1 MSVFLSNLT
10 QLWLP
15 KLKLLEMLVG
25 ELSQQKVNIRPV
37 ELYAMQLRSF
47 LRTLLLYTTLLR
59 YLQTLEGIAEE
70 NNSTIIFPVPVDV
83 LTRLMKPHQ
92 QDPFPSVHIPPPPQL

>member
-1 MSVFLSNLT
+1 MSVILSNLT

-25 ELSQQKVNIRPV
+25 ELLQQKVNIRPV

-47 LRTLLLYTTLLR
+47 LITLLLY
-59 YLQTLEGIAEE
+59 
-70 NNSTIIFPVPVDV
+70 S
-83 LTRLMKPHQ
+83 
-92 QDPFPSVHIPPPPQL
+92 